1 MFFILALFISIAFWY
16 VVYKFINRKG
26 VWQGKYDINTVQSS
40 QQREIYNQDSKIVK
54 GNSAFG
60 GDKYVLDFANE
71 KYNQDNEPAKRGDPL
86 EFRSYCVDSKKIT
99 GNDIVELIGET
110 ITFGPLKSL
119 NPEYRIY
126 EAIKDNNKGD

>member
-1 MFFILALFISIAFWY
+1 M
-16 VVYKFINRKG
+16 
-26 VWQGKYDINTVQSS
+26 
-40 QQREIYNQDSKIVK
+40 
-54 GNSAFG
+54 
-60 GDKYVLDFANE
+60 LDFANE